1 MITNANEN
9 AANLTAR
16 ELAGQH
22 DPKLQNEKTSFPG
35 QQIGLYN
42 DGETADVKQMVRT
55 LNNPGE
61 NSQNNRG

>member
-1 MITNANEN
+1 MITNTNEN
-9 AANLTAR
+9 APTLTAR

-22 DPKLQNEKTSFPG
+22 DPKLQNEKKSFPG

-42 DGETADVKQMVRT
+42 DGVAADVRQMVTT

-61 NSQNNRG
+61 NSQNERG

>member
-1 MITNANEN
+1 MNNDVNQNPALNAE
-9 AANLTAR
+9 

-42 DGETADVKQMVRT
+42 DGENADVKQMVSS

-61 NSQNNRG
+61 NTQGDRG